1 MLAKERFYSFLLK
14 KNITTIFITIIF
26 IGYFGSL
33 KAIEKISIINNFN
46 SSETLKF
53 DFTQKSFD
61 KNEKGVCFLKRP
73 YFLRCLYDDKKQ
85 KELIINNRV
94 LVIYH
99 KRYNKIYRYPVSQS
113 FFTDIMNKEK
123 FSELISS
130 GENLTNK
137 NFFEIKYSI
146 KDKGEITLFFDKK
159 NYNLNGWRL
168 VDINNNITLLKIE
181 NLIKDLDIRKSFFLI
196 PKENQ

>member
-1 MLAKERFYSFLLK
+1 MLVKERFYSFLHK
-14 KNITTIFITIIF
+14 KSIIIIFITIFF
-26 IGYFGSL
+26 INYFNSL
-33 KAIEKISIINNFN
+33 KASEKTSIINNFN

>member
-1 MLAKERFYSFLLK
+1 MLK
-14 KNITTIFITIIF
+14 KNIIIIFITIIF
-26 IGYFGSL
+26 INYFNSL
-33 KAIEKISIINNFN
+33 KASEKTSIINNFN

-73 YFLRCLYDDKKQ
+73 YFLRCQYKDENQ

-99 KRYNKIYRYPVSQS
+99 RRYNKIYRYPVSQS
-113 FFTDIMNKEK
+113 FFTDILNKQK

-130 GENLTNK
+130 GENLPNK
-137 NFFEIKYSI
+137 NFIEIKYFN
-146 KDKGEITLFFDKK
+146 KNKGEITLFFNKN

-181 NLIKDLDIRKSFFLI
+181 NLIKNSDIKKNFFLI
-196 PKENQ
+196 PEENQ